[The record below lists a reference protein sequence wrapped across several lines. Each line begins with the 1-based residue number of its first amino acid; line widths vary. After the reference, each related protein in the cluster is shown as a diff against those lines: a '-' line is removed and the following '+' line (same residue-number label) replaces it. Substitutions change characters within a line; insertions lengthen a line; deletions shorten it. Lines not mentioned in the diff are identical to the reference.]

1 MYSEQP
7 LTFQSLVERAERC
20 IERRSKGYVE
30 DAIVFSR
37 WILNEGAALIEEN
50 KQMREKLGLPERQES
65 VTLTREQCDQLLANK
80 ALK

>member
-37 WILNEGAALIEEN
+37 WILNEGASLIEEN
-50 KQMREKLGLPERQES
+50 RQMREKLGLPER
-65 VTLTREQCDQLLANK
+65 
-80 ALK
+80 